1 MKGHCCSFTSPSKKI
16 RNQLDGEKKLKVK
29 QMLTEIE
36 KNIEARKETDRVMWF
51 SMWFLLSVASFGIAW
66 FLMIYSLIKRRN
78 AHFSRQETLEN
89 LVLRKLRKD
98 NKEEPHRQNSPHVP
112 EEDDNPTFPRNA
124 QAWALST
131 LLVFPTFYVLYFLE
145 KDLQKHEEHEHTF
158 LTETVS
164 FAHNLELGINS
175 DNLSTIRRFA
185 PDRYLIF
192 SIVTCGFAAV
202 YWLYRI
208 FNDYNKHFKRQ
219 WKLEDELLKF
229 FKASKN
235 SEAN

>member
-1 MKGHCCSFTSPSKKI
+1 MKEHGCNSTSSYKKI
-16 RNQLDGEKKLKVK
+16 RNQFHGEKRLRVT
-29 QMLTEIE
+29 QMLTEIA
-36 KNIEARKETDRVMWF
+36 KNIDGRKETDRVMWF

-89 LVLRKLRKD
+89 LVLRRLGKD
-98 NKEEPHRQNSPHVP
+98 RNEEPHHQNSPHVS

-131 LLVFPTFYVLYFLE
+131 LLILPTFYVLYFLE

-158 LTETVS
+158 FAETVS
-164 FAHNLELGINS
+164 VAHDSELGINP
-175 DNLSTIRRFA
+175 DDFSTTRKFA
-185 PDRYLIF
+185 LDRYLVF
-192 SIVTCGFAAV
+192 NIVTCGFAAV

-229 FKASKN
+229 FEASKN